1 MCHFL
6 QPPVTSSTLHPVD
19 LNACTK
25 TQLVKTFDHIVL
37 CQQRT
42 ISSTAWIALSCLHM
56 WSLPLAPNSLSVRS
70 ISRMLGRPVGFSALF
85 TRLRF
90 DLPISH
96 ILVSLPKQ
104 FIQFLY
110 RKSLSIH
117 KLPKIFRR
125 TRVLGA
131 TNVWGQIS
139 SGSWDTVVMFHVQ

>member
-6 QPPVTSSTLHPVD
+6 QPTVTSSTLHPVH
-19 LNACTK
+19 LNVCTK

-42 ISSTAWIALSCLHM
+42 ISSTAWIVHSCLHV
-56 WSLPLAPNSLSVRS
+56 WSLPLPPNSLSVRS
-70 ISRMLGRPVGFSALF
+70 ISRMLGRPVGFSAFF

-96 ILVSLPKQ
+96 ILASLPEQ
-104 FIQFLY
+104 FIQFLHC
-110 RKSLSIH
+110 KSLSIH
-117 KLPKIFRR
+117 MLPTIFRR
-125 TRVLGA
+125 TQVRSA

-139 SGSWDTVVMFHVQ
+139 GSCDTVVMFHVQ